1 VTKTTVLPTPLLW
14 TVLEWEL
21 YGLGMDPVRCFL
33 VIALLQ
39 LGLGLQPRRFF
50 PTTIAEQQLLEK
62 SSFSNLFARGLYTY
76 ETDQANPKQLFQ
88 QSETVIVVPLADL
101 TQGDQIKLQEVL
113 ETIKKQYDQK
123 RMPKPELVYAVDGTP
138 FVQIVP
144 DIQEGSSIVIFSKSR
159 DLVSESEK
167 LVAWIENVKCGGVVV
182 AQREKAFRLGRYE
195 SML

>member
-1 VTKTTVLPTPLLW
+1 
-14 TVLEWEL
+14 
-21 YGLGMDPVRCFL
+21 
-33 VIALLQ
+33 
-39 LGLGLQPRRFF
+39 
-50 PTTIAEQQLLEK
+50 
-62 SSFSNLFARGLYTY
+62 
-76 ETDQANPKQLFQ
+76 
-88 QSETVIVVPLADL
+88 VVPLADL

-113 ETIKKQYDQK
+113 ETIKKQHDQK